1 MLRVSHSE
9 VKSDALRAT
18 SRCLPRP
25 AWRTNVR
32 RVQDAR
38 PPAPHSV
45 YLLAEHLDAAL
56 AAGEDL
62 ARVRYVWT
70 EAPPRSAEAIAKI
83 RAGQR
88 GAVERIKTFE
98 LALIARL
105 LKAREW
111 AALVASMMRFG
122 RHPPLRGGHGHSS
135 RCCGRMRRSERHRL
149 RYRRRSH
156 RLSEE
161 PWPHCRGCAGHRRYA
176 PIAAGDGFLV
186 ARRVP
191 LGVLLDLVATFLDAL
206 EAEFDLFVELPKRK
220 DAGEPSR
227 PADVPLQ

>member
-1 MLRVSHSE
+1 M
-9 VKSDALRAT
+9 SDA
-18 SRCLPRP
+18 SRTLTR
-25 AWRTNVR
+25 
-32 RVQDAR
+32 
-38 PPAPHSV
+38 PAPHSV

-62 ARVRYVWT
+62 ARVRYVWSGPT
-70 EAPPRSAEAIAKI
+70 PRSAEEIATI

-88 GAVERIKTFE
+88 NAGERFNLFE
-98 LALIARL
+98 LTLIAHL

-111 AALVASMMRFG
+111 AGTVASDDDRFAG
-122 RHPPLRGGHGHSS
+122 MARLYVGGTAVLLDAVAECGDLSASDFDTGDSLIAYLRS
-135 RCCGRMRRSERHRL
+135 RGLISED
-149 RYRRRSH
+149 S
-156 RLSEE
+156 
-161 PWPHCRGCAGHRRYA
+161 PAIVDTA
-176 PIAAGDGFLV
+176 PIRAGDGFLV

-220 DAGEPSR
+220 DAGESNR

>member
-1 MLRVSHSE
+1 M
-9 VKSDALRAT
+9 SDASKTL
-18 SRCLPRP
+18 
-25 AWRTNVR
+25 
-32 RVQDAR
+32 AR
-38 PPAPHSV
+38 PAPHSV

-62 ARVRYVWT
+62 ARVRYVWS

-88 GAVERIKTFE
+88 GAVERIKMFE

-111 AALVASMMRFG
+111 AAAVADDDERFAG
-122 RHPPLRGGHGHSS
+122 ITRLYIAGTAILLDAVAECGDLSATDFDTGDDLIAYLRS
-135 RCCGRMRRSERHRL
+135 RGLIAEDA
-149 RYRRRSH
+149 
-156 RLSEE
+156 
-161 PWPHCRGCAGHRRYA
+161 PAIADTA
-176 PIAAGDGFLV
+176 PISAGDGFLV

-220 DAGEPSR
+220 DAGKPTR
-227 PADVPLQ
+227 PAGVPLQ